1 MRKINR
7 NALRFGLGVV
17 GVALGTAMLGH
28 LAPPQARVAA
38 DGTGLGLLAAE
49 TPAVTPA
56 TAALPPAGPFVPAVI
71 EYTLAGGRLVTL
83 GQTLG
88 TPLAISS
95 SPSSQ
100 PSRLTA
106 AAPAPVRV
114 AGRPAVRTR
123 RS

>member
-38 DGTGLGLLAAE
+38 DGTGLGLLATE

-71 EYTLAGGRLVTL
+71 EYTAAGGRVVTL

-88 TPLAISS
+88 TPLAV
-95 SPSSQ
+95 SSQ

-106 AAPAPVRV
+106 AAPAPVPV